1 MEHGGPRNQEV
12 FRTMDE
18 PKKQCCCFVESVSLS
33 PKRPQ
38 EEQNKKRNQAMGG
51 DEPNLTV

>member
-18 PKKQCCCFVESVSLS
+18 PCCCFVESVSLS